1 MLKKVIRYQ
10 INGMKEEKQI
20 EIIFED
26 VVLKKGKNRK
36 WLFRN
41 TIATLEDGRKKVIV
55 FLSESGFS

>member
-1 MLKKVIRYQ
+1 VILFNQQQMLKKVIRYQ

-26 VVLKKGKNRK
+26 VVLKKGKNRE

-41 TIATLEDGRKKVIV
+41 QCH
-55 FLSESGFS
+55 